1 MQIERSGAG
10 LQIPAAFTDAL
21 DGFAKGL
28 VGLGFVCRTLRGCL
42 DDDAHA
48 AQALQVYLDRARDQR
63 RLAPD
68 AYETLIGEIDAVFS
82 EELPTDWSEEIA
94 RTHIV
99 GLEDT
104 ARHRVSPRAA
114 ASNRPA
120 IERRAAPRSPRQAL
134 VPGVVL
140 RDRFVLYSRLES
152 GGSMGQIFKA
162 LDRHREEAGARN
174 PWVAIKVVSQPLAR
188 YAQAREA
195 LRHEAASARRLSHPN
210 IVRVF
215 DFDRDGDHTFM
226 TMEWLEGESLARLLD
241 RRRGRPLARHH
252 AMKIAEGLCR
262 GLAHAH
268 AQGLVHADVKPANL
282 FVTPTGLTK
291 LLDFGVARALRGSDD
306 PELAGGLRGHTPEY
320 ASCEVL
326 EGRDPMPQD
335 DLFSLACVTYRMLAG
350 QRVFG
355 GRTALEAEAAGIEP
369 APIANL
375 PHSQWR
381 ALARALAFRRAD
393 RFPDVTSFIAALK
406 GPREE
411 LRRHDAHAETELLL
425 QSMERWGLGAPALAA
440 GLLLLAALALWWWP
454 DAVPL
459 APIRFVLVP

>member
-1 MQIERSGAG
+1 MHTERLAGG
-10 LQIPAAFTDAL
+10 LQVPAAFTDAL

-28 VGLGFVCRTLRGCL
+28 VGLDFVCRTLRACL
-42 DDDAHA
+42 DEDAHTS
-48 AQALQVYLDRARDQR
+48 QALQVFLDRARDQR

-82 EELPTDWSEEIA
+82 EEIPTDWSEEIA

-99 GLEDT
+99 GLENAT
-104 ARHRVSPRAA
+104 RRRETPRAA
-114 ASNRPA
+114 ASDRPA
-120 IERRAAPRSPRQAL
+120 VERRAAPRGPREAL

-162 LDRHREEAGARN
+162 LDQHREEAGARN
-174 PWVAIKVVSQPLAR
+174 PWVAIKVVSEPLAS
-188 YAQAREA
+188 YPQAREA
-195 LRHEAASARRLSHPN
+195 LRHEAASAQRLSHPN

-215 DFDRDGDHTFM
+215 DFDRDGGHTFM

-252 AMKIAEGLCR
+252 AIKITEGLCR

-268 AQGLVHADVKPANL
+268 AQGLVHADVKPANI
-282 FVTPTGLTK
+282 FVTSAGLTK
-291 LLDFGVARALRGSDD
+291 LLDFGVARALRGADD

-326 EGRDPMPQD
+326 EGRDPTPQD
-335 DLFSLACVTYRMLAG
+335 DLFSLACVAYRMLAG
-350 QRVFG
+350 QRAFG
-355 GRTALEAEAAGIEP
+355 RRTALEAERAGLAPE
-369 APIANL
+369 PIANL
-375 PHSQWR
+375 PQSQWR
-381 ALARALAFRRAD
+381 ALARALAFRRED

-411 LRRHDAHAETELLL
+411 ALRRDAHAETERLLA
-425 QSMERWGLGAPALAA
+425 SMERWSLGAPALAA
-440 GLLLLAALALWWWP
+440 GLLLLAVLVLWWWP
-454 DAVPL
+454 DAPL
-459 APIRFVLVP
+459 LTPVRFVFGR